1 MAKFSPEIQNC
12 LFKSNFGTYT
22 NLNIQHPVVMFT
34 FPLLDRQIWIN
45 LVQNIKVA
53 FLIGKLVLKDE
64 IEYTEFVADDL
75 FFCFRPNML
84 CLGKFCPKK

>member
-1 MAKFSPEIQNC
+1 MGKFSPEIQNC

-34 FPLLDRQIWIN
+34 FPLLDRQTWIN
-45 LVQNIKVA
+45 LVQNIKV
-53 FLIGKLVLKDE
+53 FDLKDE